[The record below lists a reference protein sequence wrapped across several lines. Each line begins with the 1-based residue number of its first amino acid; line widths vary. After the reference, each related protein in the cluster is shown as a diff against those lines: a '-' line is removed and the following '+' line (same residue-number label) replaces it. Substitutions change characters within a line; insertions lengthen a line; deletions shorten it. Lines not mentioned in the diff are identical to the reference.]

1 MIKIEVLTDKR
12 TCKACKHC
20 SLNVVTKGYT
30 CELLNRTITKH
41 YKNKAKRNSVWL
53 VFVCKWFLCLPKV
66 TSFEA

>member
-12 TCKACKHC
+12 TCKVCKYC

-41 YKNKAKRNSVWL
+41 YKNNTTYEKCPYKEL
-53 VFVCKWFLCLPKV
+53 VKELK
-66 TSFEA
+66 